1 MEPIRL
7 QKWLAY
13 CGLGSRRACEAL
25 IKAGRVTVNGQV
37 ATLGMKVH
45 PAHDRILVEGKPLK
59 APPPRVY
66 LMLHKPRDYITTC
79 SDPHAKKTVMD
90 LVAEVPV
97 PVFPVGRLD
106 ADSEGLLLMTNDGE
120 LAHRLLHPRH
130 KVPKTYRVWVHGQPS
145 RSALQ
150 ALRNGVM
157 LEEGRTAPA
166 RVRMLSASPSQSVLE
181 ITLREGRKRQV
192 RRMCEAVGHPVRRLV
207 RVAFG
212 PLKLPRELLPGQWRW
227 LTPKEQRALQNAVTK
242 KQERASRCQKRK
254 R

>member
-7 QKWLAY
+7 QKWLAC
-13 CGLGSRRACEAL
+13 CGLGSRRACEVL
-25 IKAGRVTVNGQV
+25 IKAGRITVNGQV
-37 ATLGMKVH
+37 ATLGMKVD
-45 PAHDRILVEGKPLK
+45 PAHDRILVEGKPLE
-59 APPPRVY
+59 APPQRVY
-66 LMLHKPRDYITTC
+66 LMLHKPRGYITTC

-97 PVFPVGRLD
+97 LVFPVGRLD
-106 ADSEGLLLMTNDGE
+106 ADSEGLLLLTNDGE

-130 KVPKTYRVWVHGQPS
+130 KVPKTYRVWVRGQPS

-157 LEEGRTAPA
+157 LEDGRTAPA
-166 RVRMLSASPSQSVLE
+166 QVRMLSSSTSQSVLE
-181 ITLREGRKRQV
+181 ITLREGRRHQV
-192 RRMCEAVGHPVRRLV
+192 RRMCEVVGHPVRRLV

-212 PLKLPRELLPGQWRW
+212 PLKLPPELLPGQWRW
-227 LTPKEQRALQNAVTK
+227 LTPEEQSALQNTVAE
-242 KQERASRCQKRK
+242 KQEIASVCQKRK